1 MLQFT
6 LQTRDGSLHR
16 IEGRQ
21 GISLMEH
28 IRDAGF
34 DELMA
39 LCGGCQSC
47 ATCHVYVNDLPADV
61 QLPEPSIDED
71 ELLDG
76 SDHRQTASR
85 LACQVKFDA
94 RMDGIRVVVAPP
106 D

>member
-1 MLQFT
+1 MPQFT
-6 LQTRDGSLHR
+6 LQTRDGTPHR

-47 ATCHVYVNDLPADV
+47 ATCHVYIDELPAGV

-76 SDHRQTASR
+76 SDHRAAASR

-94 RMDGIRVVVAPP
+94 RMDGIRVVVAPQ